1 VTVEKLSNFH
11 KNQGLFAQIKTS
23 AIKLKDLAVDKLKAL
38 FDKQSFL
45 MKVKENVQ
53 SSLANILGLNN
64 LSIQELRILSKM
76 KGAAISV
83 REFITDKAGLALDLA
98 RNAAAI
104 VGNGISMIGNAIKK
118 SGLLASI
125 ADMAM
130 RAFSSLSAI
139 PFIGPILGIAGAAA
153 AAGLG
158 YMYYSK
164 ADDMMSPG
172 AGAGGYGSRTLTGPE
187 GAIALNNRD
196 TVIAGT
202 DLFGGGS
209 NQSQTAIQQ
218 DNSEAKKTNTLLSAL
233 IRKPDPVIE
242 MNGDRLG
249 TAIGKYSYSTQ

>member
-1 VTVEKLSNFH
+1 
-11 KNQGLFAQIKTS
+11 
-23 AIKLKDLAVDKLKAL
+23 
-38 FDKQSFL
+38 

-53 SSLANILGLNN
+53 NSLANILGLNN
-64 LSIQELRILSKM
+64 LSIQELRIVAKM
-76 KGAAISV
+76 KSAAISV

-104 VGNGISMIGNAIKK
+104 VGNGIAMIGNAIKK

-125 ADMAM
+125 AEMAM

-158 YMYYSK
+158 YMYYNK

-172 AGAGGYGSRTLTGPE
+172 ANTSGYGSRTLMGPE
-187 GAIALNNRD
+187 GAIALNNKD

-202 DLFGGGS
+202 NLFPKGDDVVSSPAG
-209 NQSQTAIQQ
+209 AIQMP
-218 DNSEAKKTNTLLSAL
+218 DNSESKKTNALLQSLINRPAPKVQMDSIEVGTVAGMSAFS
-233 IRKPDPVIE
+233 I
-242 MNGDRLG
+242 
-249 TAIGKYSYSTQ
+249 Q